1 LVGVLEKR
9 RTIPQTPR
17 KPSVRSRV
25 LCGISSLLRR
35 SDRGRAER
43 ATCSRPFIPPG
54 PLCSRDGTRSRLMP
68 HSSPD
73 SARRS
78 RLRRSRDRWRF
89 APPCP
94 RRITLPFATARPGA
108 ERSRSDRVCSN
119 GEAVRAR
126 FIARPGEGQG
136 CGAVPGGLKGR
147 GGPREPGRSKH
158 RSEVVR
164 KARSAFRDDE
174 RAKLSRTTRSAG
186 GPRDSRER
194 SERELERRAKRV
206 FRCRSPP
213 RAFWVLLS
221 SIAFLPA
228 VQSRTHRSVHIH
240 ADQ

>member
-1 LVGVLEKR
+1 MLEKR

-25 LCGISSLLRR
+25 LCGISALLRR

-126 FIARPGEGQG
+126 FIARQGEGQG
-136 CGAVPGGLKGR
+136 CRAVPGGLKGR
-147 GGPREPGRSKH
+147 GGVAWAETGPIRATQERGYPAQPAS
-158 RSEVVR
+158 
-164 KARSAFRDDE
+164 SA
-174 RAKLSRTTRSAG
+174 
-186 GPRDSRER
+186 
-194 SERELERRAKRV
+194 
-206 FRCRSPP
+206 P
-213 RAFWVLLS
+213 RAFWLLS
-221 SIAFLPA
+221 VVILPA
-228 VQSRTHRSVHIH
+228 PSKQNHPQTTHPLPITPVGSGS
-240 ADQ
+240 ADNVLAPLARNGSL